1 MQPPDID
8 KGPCWLQAHKA
19 ATARDMKT
27 VLILL
32 LLSLGASLLLNT
44 VWLAGRTFA
53 QQQRPQPRLHTA
65 SAFLR
70 EWAAALWMIVG
81 MPLALLP
88 HGPRP
93 ALRELDGHPPVLL
106 IPGYALTRV
115 MMWPLATYLRY
126 RGRWVWAINNPIFED
141 DLPTFAAHARDAADE
156 LRRQSGAD
164 QIDIIGHSMGGLV
177 AAWYIQHLGGAA
189 HVRRLVTLGTPWAG
203 TMMAI
208 FSLGRQGRSLRPDSA
223 VVESLD
229 GFQHDT
235 VAIWSQEDCVV
246 LPTSSAVPAHA
257 RAVEVA
263 DVGHL
268 DLLQNASVMRAVRD
282 ALGAAPS

>member
-1 MQPPDID
+1 M
-8 KGPCWLQAHKA
+8 L
-19 ATARDMKT
+19 T
-27 VLILL
+27 LL
-32 LLSLGASLLLNT
+32 LLSLGASLFLNT
-44 VWLAGRTFA
+44 AWHAARIFA
-53 QQQRPQPRLHTA
+53 QQRRPPLHLSTA

-70 EWAAALWMIVG
+70 EWAAALWMIVS
-81 MPLALLP
+81 MPLALIP

-126 RGRWVWAINNPIFED
+126 RGRWVWAISNPIFED

-156 LRRQSGAD
+156 LRRQSGAE

-177 AAWYIQHLGGAA
+177 AAWYIQHLGGSP
-189 HVRRLVTLGTPWAG
+189 HVRRLVTLGTPWNG

-208 FSLGRQGRSLRPDSA
+208 FGIGRQSRSLRPGSV
-223 VVESLD
+223 VVEALD
-229 GFQHDT
+229 GFEHDT
-235 VAIWSQEDCVV
+235 VAIWSAEDCIV
-246 LPTSSAVPAHA
+246 LPTSSATPPHA

-263 DVGHL
+263 NVGHL
-268 DLLQNASVMRAVRD
+268 DLLQNASVMHAVRD